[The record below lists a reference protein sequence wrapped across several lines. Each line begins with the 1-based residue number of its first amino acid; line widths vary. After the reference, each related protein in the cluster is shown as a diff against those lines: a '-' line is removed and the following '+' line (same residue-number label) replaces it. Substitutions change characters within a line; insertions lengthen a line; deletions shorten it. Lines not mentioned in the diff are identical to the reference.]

1 MRNSKLEV
9 LKKYFGYDSFREG
22 QEILIDGILKGQDVL
37 GIMPTGAGKSLCYQI
52 PALIL
57 PGITLVISPLI
68 SLMKDQVR
76 TLNNAGVHAAYI
88 NSSLTENQINMAM
101 KNAIKG
107 QYKIIYVAPERLETS
122 IFKQFARSVDISM
135 VTVDEAHCISQW
147 GQDFRPSYLNIVK
160 LIETLP
166 KRPMVSAF
174 TATATENVKDDIVC
188 VLRLNQP
195 VTLVTGFN
203 RENLYFEVNES
214 KNKTDKLFEYIH
226 IHKDE
231 SGIIYCA
238 TRKNVEK
245 VYELLDAQGISV
257 TKYHAGLTAEER
269 KMNQDAFI
277 YDEKPLI
284 VATNAFGMGIDKS
297 NVRFVIHYNMPQSME
312 NYYQEAGRAGRDG
325 EKSDCI
331 LLYSPQDVMINQFLI
346 DNKEVKS
353 DMSYEE
359 NMEVR
364 ERDMERLRQ
373 MTYYC
378 TTKDCLREYI
388 LHYFGEHM
396 GCSCGNCSNCLSEY
410 EELDVTD
417 ICKNIIGCIDEV
429 RGRYGINVIV
439 GVLRGERKAKLT
451 SYGLDTNFY
460 YGAEKGRTEKQLK
473 QIINELVMQE
483 YLYVTKD
490 KYAILKAKSKADD
503 IQQGKVSIRIKVSK
517 SKENIDNVYRNG
529 EFDETAQEGRK
540 KKERKS
546 ARTSDILNS
555 RGLELLDELKK
566 LRLTL
571 AKEEGMPPYIVFS
584 DKTLVDMCMKL
595 PFTKHDMMDVNGIGE
610 NKFEKYGQ
618 QFLAA
623 LSEFTNGRRE
633 KLYFGETIPV
643 QEQETTEKRK
653 RKNREQ
659 KSEFYL
665 TEETAQEIFYTPEC
679 LITEFAGQ
687 INELIDT
694 TVMKRTSGAAIVR
707 KFKEVQLLDEVYVN
721 GVWRKKLF
729 DKGADF
735 GIIIKNRVSAKGT
748 EYEVWALSEQGQR
761 NLVQKMLGEWNDIR

>member
-9 LKKYFGYDSFREG
+9 LKKYFGYDSFRKG

-595 PFTKHDMMDVNGIGE
+595 PFTKHDMMDVNGVGE

>member
-1 MRNSKLEV
+1 MRNSKSEV
-9 LKKYFGYDSFREG
+9 LKKYFGYESFREG
-22 QEILIDGILKGQDVL
+22 QETLIDGIMEGRDVL
-37 GIMPTGAGKSLCYQI
+37 GIMPTGAGKSICYQI
-52 PALIL
+52 PGLML

-76 TLNNAGVHAAYI
+76 TLNEAGVHAAYI
-88 NSSLTENQINMAM
+88 NSSLTENQITMALQ
-101 KNAIKG
+101 NAARG
-107 QYKIIYVAPERLETS
+107 QYKIIYVAPERLETPM
-122 IFKQFARSVDISM
+122 FKAFALSVDISM

-147 GQDFRPSYLNIVK
+147 GQVFRPSYLNIVK

-166 KRPMVSAF
+166 KRPVVSAF

-188 VLRLNQP
+188 VLKLNQP

-214 KNKTDKLFEYIH
+214 KDKTDVLLNYIH
-226 IHKDE
+226 AHQDE

-245 VYELLDAQGISV
+245 VYELLAAQGISV

-269 KMNQDAFI
+269 KCNQDAFI

-346 DNKEVKS
+346 DNKEVRS

-388 LHYFGEHM
+388 LHYFGEHL
-396 GCSCGNCSNCLSEY
+396 GGSCGNCSNCLREY
-410 EELDVTD
+410 EEMDVTD

-429 RGRYGINVIV
+429 RGRYGINVVV

-490 KYAILKAKSKADD
+490 KYAILKVKGKSED
-503 IQQGKVSIRIKVSK
+503 ILQGRVLIKVKVSK
-517 SKENIDNVYRNG
+517 SQENDGNTDRNG
-529 EFDETAQEGRK
+529 AFGETAPEEGKRK
-540 KKERKS
+540 ARKS

-555 RGLELLDELKK
+555 RGLELLDMLKK

-571 AKEEGMPPYIVFS
+571 AKEEGMPPYIVFG
-584 DKTLVDMCMKL
+584 DKTLVDMCVKL
-595 PFTKHDMMDVNGIGE
+595 PFTRDEMMEVNGVGE

-618 QFLAA
+618 QFLSAI
-623 LSEFTNGRRE
+623 SEFTCGRRE
-633 KLYFGETIPV
+633 KLYFGERIPAL
-643 QEQETTEKRK
+643 EPEKTENRK
-653 RKNREQ
+653 KKSRIQ

-665 TEETAQEIFYTPEC
+665 TEATAQEIFYTPEC
-679 LITEFAGQ
+679 LITEFAAH
-687 INELIDT
+687 INEVIDT
-694 TVMKRTSGAAIVR
+694 AVMKKTSGAAIVR
-707 KFKEVQLLDEVYVN
+707 KFKEEKLLDEVFEN

-729 DKGADF
+729 ETGADF
-735 GIIIKNRVSAKGT
+735 GILLRTRVSQKGK
-748 EYEVWALSEQGQR
+748 EYEVWALSEQGQI
-761 NLVQKMLGEWNDIR
+761 NLVKKMLGEWKDIK

>member
-503 IQQGKVSIRIKVSK
+503 IQQGKASIKIKVSK
-517 SKENIDNVYRNG
+517 SKENIDNVNRNG

-540 KKERKS
+540 KKERKP

-584 DKTLVDMCMKL
+584 DKTLVDMCVKL
-595 PFTKHDMMDVNGIGE
+595 PFTKDEMMDVNGVGE

>member
-595 PFTKHDMMDVNGIGE
+595 PFTKHDMMDVNGVGE

>member
-396 GCSCGNCSNCLSEY
+396 GCSCGSCSNCLSEY

-595 PFTKHDMMDVNGIGE
+595 PFTKHDMMDVNGVGE

-643 QEQETTEKRK
+643 QEQEATEKRK
-653 RKNREQ
+653 RKSKGQ

-665 TEETAQEIFYTPEC
+665 TEEAAQEIFYTPEC

-694 TVMKRTSGAAIVR
+694 TVMKKTSGAAIVR

-721 GVWRKKLF
+721 GVWMKKLF

-748 EYEVWALSEQGQR
+748 EYGVWALSEQGQR